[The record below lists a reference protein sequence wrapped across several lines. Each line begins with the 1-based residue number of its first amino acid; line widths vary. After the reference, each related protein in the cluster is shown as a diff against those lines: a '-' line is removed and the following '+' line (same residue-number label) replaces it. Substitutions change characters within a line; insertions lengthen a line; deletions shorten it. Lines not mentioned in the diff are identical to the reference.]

1 MGYLADP
8 VNPVHILAKKGEVAE
23 KVVVAGDPGRVKLL
37 AERFLKDAV
46 LVNENRGFLVY
57 TGYYNNERVSVATH
71 GIGGPS
77 MAIVLEEL
85 IMLGG
90 KTFVRLGTSGALVPE
105 LSLGDPVIVTGA
117 SYYPGGIVNQYFG
130 EITCPA
136 ATPDF
141 ALTSQ
146 IANEFASRGLRFY
159 LGNAF
164 SSDAFYAED
173 EHFAKKWSE
182 RGNIVVEMEAATL
195 FMVGRLRNVKT
206 AAVVVVSDSLV
217 KKEWISKEKL
227 EESVTRA
234 AEAVFSALSKFK

>member
-1 MGYLADP
+1 M
-8 VNPVHILAKKGEVAE
+8 NPVHILAKKGDVAE
-23 KVVVAGDPGRVKLL
+23 KVLVAGDPGRVKLL
-37 AERFLKDAV
+37 AERFLEDAR

-57 TGYYNNERVSVATH
+57 TGHYKGERISVATH

-77 MAIVLEEL
+77 AAIVLEEL

-90 KTFVRLGTSGALVPE
+90 RVFVRLGTSGALVPE
-105 LSLGDPVIVTGA
+105 LSLGDVVVLTGA
-117 SYYPGGIVNQYFG
+117 SYYPGGIVVQYFK
-130 EITCPA
+130 ELTCPA

-146 IANEFASRGLRFY
+146 IANELASKGVKFY

-173 EHFAKKWSE
+173 EEFAKKWSE

-217 KKEWISKEKL
+217 KKEWISREKL
-227 EESVTRA
+227 EESVLKA
-234 AEAVFSALSKFK
+234 AEAVFNALAKFK